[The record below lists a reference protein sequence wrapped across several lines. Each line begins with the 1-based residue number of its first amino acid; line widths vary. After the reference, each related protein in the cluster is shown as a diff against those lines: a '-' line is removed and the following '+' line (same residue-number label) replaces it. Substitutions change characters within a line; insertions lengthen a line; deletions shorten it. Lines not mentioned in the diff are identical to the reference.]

1 MKEDPHDFGQ
11 KKIIDYEEF
20 NCCSLMEVASII
32 NGNAM
37 SLLIS
42 IGHNNRVHSFMVS
55 NNSIFITIFWAVYND
70 EFLY

>member
-20 NCCSLMEVASII
+20 NCCSLMEAASII